1 MRILGLESSCDE
13 TACAIVELSSPTTGT
28 SDRLAS
34 NPSGLPRLTV
44 RADVVASQIDLH
56 NRWGGIVPEIAAR
69 QHIQNILPTIEQA
82 FAQASLGLADIDG
95 IAVTH
100 GPGLVG
106 ALLVAVQVGKA
117 LAFARGL
124 PLIGV
129 NHLEGHLL
137 AAYLCEQPD
146 QAVPPLPH
154 LALLVSG
161 GHTALVHV
169 RSLGDYELLGSTSDD
184 AAGEAFDK
192 VGKLLGLGYPAG
204 PHIDRLAAE
213 GDATAIRFPRAMT
226 GQRRGLQFSF
236 SGLKTAAA
244 AQLAKQPPTSPSE
257 LADFCASF
265 QAAIIEQLLRKTRL
279 ALAAH
284 PPLAAVVVS
293 GGVACNRGL
302 RTALSELCRELGLQF
317 FAAKPRWCADNAAM
331 IAAAGALR
339 LQRGER
345 SDLFLNATATLP
357 IAP

>member
-13 TACAIVELSSPTTGT
+13 TACAIVELATPPTGT
-28 SDRLAS
+28 LC
-34 NPSGLPRLTV
+34 LPRLTV
-44 RADVVASQIDLH
+44 RADIVASQVDLH

-69 QHIQNILPTIEQA
+69 QHIQNILPTLDSAMREA
-82 FAQASLGLADIDG
+82 GLGLQDLDG
-95 IAVTH
+95 VAVTR

-137 AAYLCEQPD
+137 AAYLCDQPEQD
-146 QAVPPLPH
+146 VPPLPH

-169 RSLGDYELLGSTSDD
+169 RGLGDYELLGSTSDD

-192 VGKLLGLGYPAG
+192 VGKVLGLGYPAG
-204 PHIDRLAAE
+204 PHIDRLAAD
-213 GDATAIRFPRAMT
+213 GNPAAIRFPKAMT

-244 AQLAKQPPTSPSE
+244 ACIASHPPTSAME

-265 QAAIIEQLLRKTRL
+265 QAAIVEQLVRKTRQ
-279 ALAAH
+279 ALETR
-284 PPLAAVVVS
+284 PSLPAVVVS

-302 RTALSELCRELGLQF
+302 RAALISLCRERGLQF
-317 FAAKPRWCADNAAM
+317 FVAKPRWCADNAAM
-331 IAAAGALR
+331 IAGAGAIR

-345 SDLFLNATATLP
+345 SDEFLNATATLP

>member
-1 MRILGLESSCDE
+1 MRVLGIESSCDE
-13 TACAIVELSSPTTGT
+13 TACAIVELIDGT
-28 SDRLAS
+28 AQNGAAS
-34 NPSGLPRLTV
+34 REAVPLLWV
-44 RADVVASQIDLH
+44 RADVVASQIELH

-69 QHIQNILPTIEQA
+69 HHIKNILPTLDSALQ
-82 FAQASLGLADIDG
+82 QASIQLGDLDG
-95 IAVTH
+95 IAVTR

-137 AAYLCEQPD
+137 AAYLCETEGQKR
-146 QAVPPLPH
+146 PPLPH

-169 RSLGDYELLGSTSDD
+169 RGLGDYSVLGSTSDD

-192 VGKLLGLGYPAG
+192 VGKILGLGYPAG
-204 PHIDRLAAE
+204 PHIDRLAE
-213 GDATAIRFPRAMT
+213 HGNPSVFRFPRAMT
-226 GQRRGLQFSF
+226 GRKRGLQLSF

-244 AQLAKQPPTSPSE
+244 MLLAQRPTPQGHE

-265 QAAIIEQLLRKTRL
+265 QAAIVEQLQRKTAL
-279 ALAAH
+279 ALDQLG
-284 PPLAAVVVS
+284 PGIGAVVVS

-302 RTALSELCRELGLQF
+302 RASLASLCNERGIDF

-339 LQRGER
+339 LRRGER
-345 SDLFLNATATLP
+345 SDELLNATATLP
-357 IAP
+357 LSA

>member
-1 MRILGLESSCDE
+1 MRVLGIESSCDE
-13 TACAIVELSSPTTGT
+13 TACAIVELVETKAKPHGQTPPPVPQ
-28 SDRLAS
+28 LW
-34 NPSGLPRLTV
+34 V
-44 RADVVASQIDLH
+44 RADVVASQVELH

-69 QHIQNILPTIEQA
+69 HHIQNVLPTLDDALKQA
-82 FAQASLGLADIDG
+82 GLSLQDLDG
-95 IAVTH
+95 IAVTK

-137 AAYLCEQPD
+137 AAYLCERED
-146 QAVPPLPH
+146 QERPPLPH

-161 GHTALVHV
+161 GHTALVLV
-169 RSLGDYELLGSTSDD
+169 RAVGDYHILGSTSDD

-204 PHIDRLAAE
+204 PHIDRLAE
-213 GDATAIRFPRAMT
+213 QGDPRAFRFPRAMT
-226 GQRRGLQFSF
+226 GSKRGLQLSF

-244 AQLAKQPPTSPSE
+244 SLLSSRPPPQGPE

-265 QAAIIEQLLRKTRL
+265 QAAIVEQLQRKTAL
-279 ALAAH
+279 ALDQLG
-284 PPLAAVVVS
+284 PELSAVVVS

-302 RTALSELCRELGLQF
+302 RSSLSTLCHERGIRF

-339 LQRGER
+339 LRSGER
-345 SDLFLNATATLP
+345 SDSLLNATATLP
-357 IAP
+357 LSA

>member
-1 MRILGLESSCDE
+1 MRVLGLESSCDE
-13 TACAIVELSSPTTGT
+13 TACAIVELD
-28 SDRLAS
+28 DRPPGS
-34 NPSGLPRLTV
+34 SGLQGHPLPKLWV
-44 RADVVASQIDLH
+44 RADVVASQVDLH

-69 QHIQNILPTIEQA
+69 HHIINVLPTLDSALSQA
-82 FAQASLGLADIDG
+82 GLKLADLDG
-95 IAVTH
+95 IAVTR

-117 LAFARGL
+117 LAYAQGL
-124 PLIGV
+124 PLFGV

-137 AAYLCEQPD
+137 AAYLCEEPERER
-146 QAVPPLPH
+146 PPLPH

-161 GHTALVHV
+161 GHTSLVHV
-169 RSLGDYELLGSTSDD
+169 RGIGDYHVLGSTVDD

-204 PHIDRLAAE
+204 PHIDRLAE
-213 GDATAIRFPRAMT
+213 QGNPKGFRFPRPMT
-226 GQRRGLQFSF
+226 GQRRGLQLSF

-244 AQLAKQPPTSPSE
+244 SQLADRPPPQGQD

-265 QAAIIEQLLRKTRL
+265 QAAIVEQLVRKAAL
-279 ALAAH
+279 ALDQ
-284 PPLAAVVVS
+284 LGSSIGAVVVS

-302 RTALSELCRELGLQF
+302 RSSLADLCQARGIGF

-331 IAAAGALR
+331 IAAAGALH

-345 SDLFLNATATLP
+345 SDPLLNATATLP
-357 IAP
+357 LSA

>member
-1 MRILGLESSCDE
+1 MRVLGIESSCDE
-13 TACAIVELSSPTTGT
+13 TACAIVELAEPTEP
-28 SDRLAS
+28 SDEPVPPLW
-34 NPSGLPRLTV
+34 V
-44 RADVVASQIDLH
+44 RADVVASQVDLH

-69 QHIQNILPTIEQA
+69 HHVQNILPTLDSALTQA
-82 FAQASLGLADIDG
+82 GLRLDDLDG
-95 IAVTH
+95 IAVTR

-137 AAYLCEQPD
+137 AAYLCEGHAPKR
-146 QAVPPLPH
+146 PPLPH

-161 GHTALVHV
+161 GHTALIHV
-169 RSLGDYELLGSTSDD
+169 RGLGDYGLLGSTSDD

-204 PHIDRLAAE
+204 PHIDRLAEQGNPGAF
-213 GDATAIRFPRAMT
+213 RFPRAMA
-226 GQRRGLQFSF
+226 GRKRGLQLSF

-244 AQLAKQPPTSPSE
+244 SLLAGRPTPQGQE

-265 QAAIIEQLLRKTRL
+265 QAAIVEQLQRKTAL
-279 ALAAH
+279 ALDQLG
-284 PPLAAVVVS
+284 PEIGAVVVS

-302 RTALSELCRELGLQF
+302 RATLGRMCDERGIDF

-339 LQRGER
+339 LRRGER
-345 SDLFLNATATLP
+345 SDELLNATASLP
-357 IAP
+357 LSA

>member
-1 MRILGLESSCDE
+1 MRVLGIESSCDE
-13 TACAIVELSSPTTGT
+13 TACAIVELIEDTAQNGAAFGEAVPP
-28 SDRLAS
+28 LW
-34 NPSGLPRLTV
+34 V
-44 RADVVASQIDLH
+44 RADVVASQIELH

-69 QHIQNILPTIEQA
+69 HHIKNVLPTLDSALQQAGIQLGDIE
-82 FAQASLGLADIDG
+82 G
-95 IAVTH
+95 IAVTR

-137 AAYLCEQPD
+137 AAYLCETEGQKR
-146 QAVPPLPH
+146 PPLPH

-169 RSLGDYELLGSTSDD
+169 RGLGDYSVLGSTSDD

-192 VGKLLGLGYPAG
+192 VGKILGLGYPAG
-204 PHIDRLAAE
+204 PHIDRLAEHGNPSAF
-213 GDATAIRFPRAMT
+213 RFPRAMT
-226 GQRRGLQFSF
+226 GRKRGLQLSF

-244 AQLAKQPPTSPSE
+244 MLLAHRPTPQGHE

-265 QAAIIEQLLRKTRL
+265 QAAIVEQLQRKTAL
-279 ALAAH
+279 ALDQLG
-284 PPLAAVVVS
+284 PGIGAVVVS

-302 RTALSELCRELGLQF
+302 RASLANLCRERGIDF

-339 LQRGER
+339 LRRGER
-345 SDLFLNATATLP
+345 SDEFLNATATLP
-357 IAP
+357 LSA